1 MEDRI
6 THKSTTILISTGSG
20 QLAKFRS
27 LHEVPSQLRERLWQ
41 STAGPYSATL
51 LIADEAGRHEI
62 MRSLRPARGAGEVN
76 AVAPAAALPAA
87 ESRLR
92 ANRSPLASMSSVPAR
107 DSHWRHAAEV
117 ALLGGIGLCLWLLA
131 SWR

>member
-27 LHEVPSQLRERLWQ
+27 LHEVPAKLRERLWQ

-62 MRSLRPARGAGEVN
+62 LRSLRPGQTEVSAPPSGLAPGLSSVDTSSRAAR
-76 AVAPAAALPAA
+76 LPAGGA
-87 ESRLR
+87 LSNGSRGGR
-92 ANRSPLASMSSVPAR
+92 
-107 DSHWRHAAEV
+107 WRHAAEL

>member
-1 MEDRI
+1 MEDWV

-27 LHEVPSQLRERLWQ
+27 LHEVPAKLRERLWQ

-62 MRSLRPARGAGEVN
+62 LRSLRPADG
-76 AVAPAAALPAA
+76 APAALTGKSLGLSAGSVQERLSRKPADTALPPAGS
-87 ESRLR
+87 SR
-92 ANRSPLASMSSVPAR
+92 
-107 DSHWRHAAEV
+107 WRHTAEL

>member
-1 MEDRI
+1 MEERI

-27 LHEVPSQLRERLWQ
+27 LHEVPAKLRQRLWQ

-62 MRSLRPARGAGEVN
+62 LRSLRPSGEGE
-76 AVAPAAALPAA
+76 ASSGPAMPSAFQSAA
-87 ESRLR
+87 
-92 ANRSPLASMSSVPAR
+92 NPAR
-107 DSHWRHAAEV
+107 FRDTNALQSRTWNGKWRHAAEL